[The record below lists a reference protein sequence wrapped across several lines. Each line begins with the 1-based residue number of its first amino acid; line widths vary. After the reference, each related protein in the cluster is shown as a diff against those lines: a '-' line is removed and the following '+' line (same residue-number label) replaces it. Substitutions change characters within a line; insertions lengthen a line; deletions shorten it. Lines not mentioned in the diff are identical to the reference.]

1 MSVAFN
7 SECIQCH
14 LKRSLETARQLGNEE
29 QALAFAKGL
38 MKLYLSAP
46 EGVGSPWFGPG
57 TTDLFREIYGLD
69 EDRYAAEKEESNRFV
84 LERMD
89 QIRQKAQSAKDPL
102 YAALQLA
109 ILGNYIDFSALAG
122 EVSFEKLDEMLSQA
136 EQMELDQESFRHFI
150 NELEQGKNLLYLTDN
165 AGEIGFD
172 RILAEEIQKKF
183 PHLSITFCVR
193 GAPALND
200 ATRADAAAV
209 GIPFKVI
216 DNGNRVAGTQLE
228 LLSDEARA
236 AMDAADVIL
245 AKGQANVETLY
256 GCGYNIYFAFLVKCS
271 RFIEVFQKPKFS
283 PMFLRNQA

>member
-7 SECIQCH
+7 SECIECH
-14 LKRSLETARQLGNEE
+14 LRRNLELARQLGDED
-29 QALAFAKGL
+29 QAIAFAKGL
-38 MKLYLSAP
+38 MQLYLDAP
-46 EGVGSPWFGPG
+46 DGVGSPWFGPG
-57 TTDLFREIYGLD
+57 TTDLFQQIYGIG
-69 EDRYAAEKEESNRFV
+69 EDRYLAEKEASNRFV
-84 LERMD
+84 LARME
-89 QIRQKAQSAKDPL
+89 QIRQKAQSAADPL

-122 EVSFEKLDEMLSQA
+122 EVSFEKLDEM
-136 EQMELDQESFRHFI
+136 MEKAQEM
-150 NELEQGKNLLYLTDN
+150 ELEQQTFRNFIHDLETGKNLLYLTDN

-172 RILAEEIQKKF
+172 RIFAEQIHKQF

-209 GIPFKVI
+209 GIPFRVI
-216 DNGNRVAGTQLE
+216 DNGNRIAGTQLE
-228 LLSDEARA
+228 LLGDEAKQ

-256 GCGYNIYFAFLVKCS
+256 GCDYNIYYAFLVKCH

-283 PMFLRNQA
+283 PMFLHN